1 MRFQEILK
9 VLQAIAWVE
18 TSTHTQEDK
27 ECILLAAQE
36 SLPPEM
42 LCSSPSLR
50 SMRELAN
57 KKVRELID
65 GQKIPSN
72 NGTGKGTRVGRTGG
86 NTGAVQGA
94 PEK

>member
-9 VLQAIAWVE
+9 ILQAIAWVE
-18 TSTHTQEDK
+18 TSTHTPEDK

-57 KKVRELID
+57 KKVRELVD
-65 GQKIPSN
+65 GQKVQRD
-72 NGTGKGTRVGRTGG
+72 NGTGKRLKSR
-86 NTGAVQGA
+86 
-94 PEK
+94 PCWR